1 MLRNLLLG
9 GTSPLALFAPETG
22 AGTAPAAPAA
32 PAPAPVSTE
41 PLTIKQATESF
52 LSRRER
58 GETAAEMPDPEPDE
72 TTEQPTR
79 APDGKFAAQAQESTS
94 QEGDTAAETPSGE
107 ETGAEAETPIDPP
120 RSWTKA
126 EKERFATL
134 PRETQAYLAER
145 ESARDTEL
153 NRRQQEAAERTRA
166 LEAKEQAAD
175 QARTQYETAAQ
186 NALRVL
192 DSQIA
197 SEFAD
202 IKTYDDVVKMAAEDP
217 FRAIQF
223 KARQDQLTALHQ
235 EVQANEQKRVQ
246 GEEERFNTWSKEQ
259 DDKFTKQFP
268 EFVDNEKG
276 PKVRQAVTS
285 YLTKEIGVPEAALQ
299 KLWNTDLFRDAMW
312 QRVVYDASR
321 FHAAQQAAKSAV
333 QKPVPQVQRPGTT
346 STKGER
352 GRADIAA
359 LSAALDSAKGERN
372 QIAAAAALRAAKRA
386 AAH

>member
-1 MLRNLLLG
+1 MND
-9 GTSPLALFAPETG
+9 TT
-22 AGTAPAAPAA
+22 TATPAAGAAA

-79 APDGKFAAQAQESTS
+79 APDGKFAAQAQESTP
-94 QEGDTAAETPSGE
+94 EGGDTAAETPSGE

-153 NRRQQEAAERTRA
+153 NRRQQESAERTRA
-166 LEAKEQAAD
+166 LEAKEHAAD

-186 NALRVL
+186 NALAVL
-192 DSQIA
+192 QSQQA

-202 IKTYDDVVKMAAEDP
+202 IKTDADVMKMATDDP
-217 FRAIQF
+217 FRFTQWQ
-223 KARQDQLTALHQ
+223 ARQMQIQRQAQQVQQLTQQREQ
-235 EVQANEQKRVQ
+235 EKSSA
-246 GEEERFNTWSKEQ
+246 FDTWSKEQ

-285 YLTKEIGVPEAALQ
+285 YLTKEIGVPETALQ